1 MKKSKL
7 VGILNITPDSFSDGG
22 LYNEPLKAEKHLEL
36 MLSHKPDV
44 IDIGSIS
51 TRPTSNSM
59 PSVEEEINR
68 FKQVLPS
75 IVNLLKNPTTK
86 VSIDSYNFETIEY
99 LSDKLPLAWINDQ
112 SGFIDKRIID
122 FAKNNSLK
130 VVIMHHLSIPASP
143 KILIPE
149 HLDVVS
155 TVKNWLLDK
164 ALYLKQQ
171 GISQNQI
178 IIDPGIGFG
187 KSATQS
193 WELIKNA
200 KDFTKLGYL
209 SMYGH
214 SRKSF
219 LNQITEKAFIE
230 RDLETSIISSYL
242 SESGVDYLRVHNLE
256 ITNRAI
262 NLVNFMKC

>member
-22 LYNEPLKAEKHLEL
+22 LYNELSKAEKHLEF
-36 MLSHKPDV
+36 MLSHKPDI

-51 TRPTSNSM
+51 TRPTNALM
-59 PSVEEEINR
+59 PSIEEEINR
-68 FKQVLPS
+68 FKKVLPA
-75 IVNLLKNPTTK
+75 ITKLLKNSHTQI
-86 VSIDSYNFETIEY
+86 SIDSYNFETVRY

-112 SGFIDKRIID
+112 SGFIDKRMID
-122 FAKNNSLK
+122 FAKNNGLK
-130 VVIMHHLSIPASP
+130 IVIMHHLSIPASP
-143 KILIPE
+143 EILIPE
-149 HLDVVS
+149 HIDAVS

-164 ALYLKQQ
+164 VLYLQTK
-171 GISQNQI
+171 GISSNQI

-187 KSATQS
+187 KSASQS

-200 KDFTKLGYL
+200 EVFTKLGYL
-209 SMYGH
+209 TMYGH

-219 LNQITEKAFIE
+219 LNKITDKQFID
-230 RDLETSIISSYL
+230 RDLETSILSGYL
-242 SESGVDYLRVHNLE
+242 SESGIDYLRVHNVE

-262 NLVNFMKC
+262 NLINFMKS